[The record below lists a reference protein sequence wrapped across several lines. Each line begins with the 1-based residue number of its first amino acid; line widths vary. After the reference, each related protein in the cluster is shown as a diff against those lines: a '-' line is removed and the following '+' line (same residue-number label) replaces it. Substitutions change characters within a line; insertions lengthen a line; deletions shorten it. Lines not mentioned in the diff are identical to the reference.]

1 MGKNFRNRLELRVIP
16 QVIRSLLFNRATFI
30 FQMGKV
36 GSTSVLKSIERSLRE
51 QEGEY
56 RSKYTL
62 VHEHRV
68 FLRDFYLSGGFYKF
82 ITVWRA
88 WLGLPIKIVCPI
100 REPIARDVS
109 GFFYIDAGL
118 FVNSDLEEMKEWF
131 LTGSKP
137 KPGSKP
143 KHRTEIGF
151 RPGFILNWFDEQ
163 FKPLTHIDVYK
174 KPFPIDRKWQIY
186 KRGSTRVLLYRAD
199 LERSE
204 QTKLISRFL
213 GIKLDEVKLKNSA
226 EKRHYA
232 ELYSRFGESVKLPEE
247 YIRRM
252 HNSRFAQHFWSPE
265 ELKKAADKW
274 RATSSS

>member
-1 MGKNFRNRLELRVIP
+1 MASIFRNLLELRVIP
-16 QVIRSLLFNRATFI
+16 QIIRSLLFNRAILI

-36 GSTSVLKSIERSLRE
+36 GSTSVLKSIKRSLQE

-62 VHEHRV
+62 VHEHRI
-68 FLRDFYLSGGFYKF
+68 FLADFYLARGFYKF

-109 GFFYIDAGL
+109 GFFFMNARS

-131 LTGSKP
+131 LTAS

-151 RPGFILNWFDEQ
+151 RPKYIRNWFDEQ

-174 KPFPIDRKWQIY
+174 KPFPIDRKWQTY
-186 KRGSTRVLLYRAD
+186 KRGFTQVLLYRSD

-204 QTKLISRFL
+204 QAKLVSRFL
-213 GIKLDEVKLKNSA
+213 GIKLDEIKLQNTSRDMGYAK
-226 EKRHYA
+226 HY
-232 ELYSRFGESVKLPEE
+232 SQFRESVKLPEE

-252 HNSRFAQHFWSPE
+252 HDSRFAQHFWSPQ